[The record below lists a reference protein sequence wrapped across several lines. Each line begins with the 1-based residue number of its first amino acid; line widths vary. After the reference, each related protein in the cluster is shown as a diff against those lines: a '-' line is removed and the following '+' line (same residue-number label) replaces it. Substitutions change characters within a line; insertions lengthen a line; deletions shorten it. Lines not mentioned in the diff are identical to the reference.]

1 MKAEKPCV
9 LYLDNEVDNLI
20 CFRTSFTLFYEIATT
35 SNIREACNLLAEK
48 KFSVVIV
55 DYKMADIDVISFIE
69 KVKKQYPDLIFII
82 VTAYAEIDLVIRA
95 MEIYSVFTFVQKP
108 WDFESFKNT
117 IDRAIGIYSIRTENR
132 QLKKDLQERNLQLEK
147 ALEEEKKLNDYKTTF
162 IRNLSHEIRTPL
174 NGILGFASLL
184 KISRCKGE
192 HVQYID
198 ACIRS
203 GEKLLSTFENI
214 IIASEIFSDNCIVK
228 PVWISIND
236 LINEKI
242 NELTNPYS
250 TFSKSRLIVVS
261 ESAPMVL
268 SDKDKLGISLYQ
280 IIQNALKYSG
290 EEMVTV
296 CIEQKADRVIIS
308 VTDKGNGMDREIQ
321 QKIFQPFYQNDT
333 STTRKYDGTGLGLF
347 IANSFINMLKGS
359 VNCRSES
366 GPGTIISIDLP
377 VLYS

>member
-1 MKAEKPCV
+1 
-9 LYLDNEVDNLI
+9 
-20 CFRTSFTLFYEIATT
+20 
-35 SNIREACNLLAEK
+35 
-48 KFSVVIV
+48 
-55 DYKMADIDVISFIE
+55 
-69 KVKKQYPDLIFII
+69 
-82 VTAYAEIDLVIRA
+82 
-95 MEIYSVFTFVQKP
+95 
-108 WDFESFKNT
+108 
-117 IDRAIGIYSIRTENR
+117 
-132 QLKKDLQERNLQLEK
+132 
-147 ALEEEKKLNDYKTTF
+147 
-162 IRNLSHEIRTPL
+162 
-174 NGILGFASLL
+174 
-184 KISRCKGE
+184 
-192 HVQYID
+192 
-198 ACIRS
+198 
-203 GEKLLSTFENI
+203 
-214 IIASEIFSDNCIVK
+214 
-228 PVWISIND
+228 
-236 LINEKI
+236 
-242 NELTNPYS
+242 
-250 TFSKSRLIVVS
+250 VVS